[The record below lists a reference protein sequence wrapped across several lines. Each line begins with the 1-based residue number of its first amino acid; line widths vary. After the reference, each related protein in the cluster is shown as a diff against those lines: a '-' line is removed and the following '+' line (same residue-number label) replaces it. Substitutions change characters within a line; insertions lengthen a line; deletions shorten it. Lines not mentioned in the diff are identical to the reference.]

1 MTAVL
6 PLAAGQP
13 VIPDFGRGS
22 SCVRD
27 NGAFCWDWV
36 GAHWGDT
43 LRPALVQH
51 LVLSAIA
58 VAIGFVLAFALA
70 LAAHRRGRITTP
82 VVLVTGLLYTIPSLA
97 MFVMMPVL
105 LGTKIL
111 DPVNVIVAMTIYT
124 VALLARTVAD
134 GLNAVPDDIAQAATA
149 MGYKGVRRL
158 FGVELPLAAPVVA
171 AGLRVA
177 AVSNVSIVSV
187 ATLIGVSQLGDL
199 LVDGYNRVIWG
210 ELLSGIVACVLLALA
225 FDAVI
230 VLGTRAVTPWLRVQ
244 AARA

>member
-1 MTAVL
+1 VTWLADNWNTVL
-6 PLAAGQP
+6 TLTWRSLYLAG
-13 VIPDFGRGS
+13 IP
-22 SCVRD
+22 
-27 NGAFCWDWV
+27 
-36 GAHWGDT
+36 
-43 LRPALVQH
+43 
-51 LVLSAIA
+51 LVL
-58 VAIGFVLAFALA
+58 GFVVSIPLGWMASRWSRTYPAI
-70 LAAHRRGRITTP
+70 ITT
-82 VVLVTGLLYTIPSLA
+82 TGLLYTIPSLA

-210 ELLSGIVACVLLALA
+210 ELLSGIIACVLLALA

-230 VLGTRAVTPWLRVQ
+230 VLGTRAVTPWLRV
-244 AARA
+244 AEARA

>member
-1 MTAVL
+1 MTWLADNWNTVL
-6 PLAAGQP
+6 TLTWRSLYLAG
-13 VIPDFGRGS
+13 IP
-22 SCVRD
+22 
-27 NGAFCWDWV
+27 
-36 GAHWGDT
+36 
-43 LRPALVQH
+43 
-51 LVLSAIA
+51 LVL
-58 VAIGFVLAFALA
+58 GFVVSIPLGWMASRWSRTYPAI
-70 LAAHRRGRITTP
+70 ITT
-82 VVLVTGLLYTIPSLA
+82 TGLLYTIPSLA

-210 ELLSGIVACVLLALA
+210 ELLSGIIACVLLALA

-230 VLGTRAVTPWLRVQ
+230 VMGTRAVTPWLRV
-244 AARA
+244 AEARA

>member
-1 MTAVL
+1 MSWLADNWDTVL
-6 PLAAGQP
+6 TLAWRSLYLAG
-13 VIPDFGRGS
+13 IP
-22 SCVRD
+22 
-27 NGAFCWDWV
+27 
-36 GAHWGDT
+36 
-43 LRPALVQH
+43 
-51 LVLSAIA
+51 LVL
-58 VAIGFVLAFALA
+58 GFVLSVPLGW
-70 LAAHRRGRITTP
+70 AASRWSRAYPAIITT
-82 VVLVTGLLYTIPSLA
+82 TGLLYTIPSLA
-97 MFVMMPVL
+97 LFVIMPVV

-134 GLNAVPDDIAQAATA
+134 GLNSVPDDIAQAATA

-199 LVDGYNRVIWG
+199 LVDGFNRVIWG

-244 AARA
+244 GARA

>member
-1 MTAVL
+1 MTWLADNWSTVL
-6 PLAAGQP
+6 TLAWRSLYLAGIPL
-13 VIPDFGRGS
+13 V
-22 SCVRD
+22 
-27 NGAFCWDWV
+27 
-36 GAHWGDT
+36 
-43 LRPALVQH
+43 
-51 LVLSAIA
+51 
-58 VAIGFVLAFALA
+58 IGFVVSIPLGW
-70 LAAHRRGRITTP
+70 AASRWSRAYPAIITS
-82 VVLVTGLLYTIPSLA
+82 TGLLYTIPSLA
-97 MFVMMPVL
+97 MFVIMPVL

-124 VALLARTVAD
+124 VALLVRTVAD

-158 FGVELPLAAPVVA
+158 FGVELPLAAPVIA

-177 AVSNVSIVSV
+177 AVSDVSIISV

-210 ELLSGIVACVLLALA
+210 ELLTGIIACILLALA

-230 VLGTRAVTPWLRVQ
+230 VLGTRVVTPWLRVQ
-244 AARA
+244 GARP